1 MNTAINESR
10 FPLESDEP
18 SRQKRNYSFPLLLLA
33 VFFLPGALITY
44 ILDSQPQ
51 ATLTQ
56 IKKSSVLTVLTRN
69 APTTYFEGQDGLD
82 GFEYRLTQAFAA
94 HLGLNEVR
102 YLVYDNTDA
111 ITRALLRGDGQL
123 AAAGITR
130 LPSREQIGLFG
141 PTYMAVREQLVCH
154 RDVRPRPVPLKRL
167 PDLRLRVAS
176 GTSYIGTLIK
186 LRRQLPE
193 LGWEISGDQSTEQ
206 ILADVAA
213 GNLDCTIADSNII
226 RINQRYYPELVI
238 AHDLTPSQALGWMIP
253 ADAHGL
259 RSVLA
264 KWFRTIQD
272 NGELQRILD
281 ASYGHLPS
289 FDYVDIRAFKRRIKS
304 RLPRYQ
310 PLFIDAAE
318 KHQLPWT
325 LIAAQAYQ
333 ESHWNRLARSPTGVR
348 GIMMLTR
355 TTARSLGV
363 KNRLDARQSI
373 PAGSAYLKSLLDRIP
388 DSVEEEDRI
397 LFALAAYNIGLGHIR
412 DARLLARQL
421 GFKAD
426 TWRNLSKVLPL
437 LTQRRYYRQLRHG
450 YARGPEAITYVQHIQ
465 NYRSILDQHLLT
477 LRAREERNRASLG
490 ASQA

>member
-1 MNTAINESR
+1 MDTAVSESR
-10 FPLESDEP
+10 FPLESGKNGNE
-18 SRQKRNYSFPLLLLA
+18 KEGYSLPLLLLIA
-33 VFFLPGALITY
+33 FFIPGTLILY
-44 ILDSQPQ
+44 ILDSRPQ
-51 ATLTQ
+51 AVLTQ
-56 IKKSSVLTVLTRN
+56 IRNSGVLTVLTRN
-69 APTTYFEGQDGLD
+69 APTTYFESQSGLD

-94 HLGLNEVR
+94 HLGINEVR
-102 YLVYDNTDA
+102 YIVHDNTDT
-111 ITRALLRGDGQL
+111 ITRALLRGEGQL

-130 LPSREQIGLFG
+130 LPARERIALFG
-141 PTYMAVREQLVCH
+141 PTYMAVREQLVCN

-167 PDLRLRVAS
+167 PGLRLQVAS
-176 GTSYIGTLIK
+176 GTNYISTLIN
-186 LRRQLPE
+186 LRRRIPA
-193 LGWEISGDQSTEQ
+193 LGWQISADQSTEQ
-206 ILADVAA
+206 ILAKVAS
-213 GNLDCTIADSNII
+213 GKLDCTIADSNII

-253 ADAHGL
+253 ENAHGL

-264 KWFRTIQD
+264 KWFRMIQD
-272 NGELQRILD
+272 NGELQRIMD

-289 FDYVDIRAFKRRIKS
+289 FDFVDIRAFKRRIKS

-310 PLFIDAAE
+310 PLFIDAAA
-318 KHQLPWT
+318 KHSLPWT

-363 KNRLDARQSI
+363 NNRLDAHQSI
-373 PAGSAYLKSLLDRIP
+373 PAGSAYLKNLLERIP
-388 DSVEEEDRI
+388 ESVEGEDRI

-412 DARLLARQL
+412 DARLLALKL

-437 LTQRRYYRQLRHG
+437 LTQRRYYRKLRHG
-450 YARGPEAITYVQHIQ
+450 YARGPEAINYVQHIR
-465 NYRSILDQHLLT
+465 NYQSILNQHLLT
-477 LRAREERNRASLG
+477 LRAREQQKRAGLV